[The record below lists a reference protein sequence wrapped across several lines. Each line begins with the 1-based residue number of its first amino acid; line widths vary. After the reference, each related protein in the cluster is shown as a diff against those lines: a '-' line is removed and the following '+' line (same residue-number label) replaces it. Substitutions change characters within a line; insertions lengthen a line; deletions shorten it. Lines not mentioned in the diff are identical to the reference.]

1 MDFGQRINEARNT
14 QDASLNTYNNYQR
27 QADDAQGKL
36 SGHLDR
42 HKAFRDI
49 YNEARGQF
57 MNTGEINDA
66 RKTYNEARD
75 AVDRIGSTINN
86 LPASITQQFGGTG
99 LNEAQRQRAMQHQL
113 QELNPTMDHV
123 TSNFNNAS
131 ETYNNL
137 LGRAMQEA
145 QFAAT
150 GRSQDQQNITSNL
163 QNLFGTLLGQSNAAY
178 SRYQGDRDATA
189 AQYGARD
196 DWNYKQQALEFER
209 WKANQSMALERWKE
223 QQANA
228 RAAADRSANIGLQK
242 YLGSL
247 QSTNQAS
254 SQNNNNLERDLAK
267 IYREAQEKA
276 NKRNKGGWQDVGP
289 WLGR

>member
-36 SGHLDR
+36 SRHLDR

-123 TSNFNNAS
+123 TRNFNNAS

-254 SQNNNNLERDLAK
+254 SQNNNLERDLAK